1 MCGRFVLATPVSELQ
16 RAFGFADAPNLPAR
30 HNVAPTQDV
39 AVVTATDGGGR
50 ALSAMRWG
58 LVPFWAADPSVG
70 ARMINAR
77 GETVAEKPAFRAAF
91 RQRRCLVPAD
101 GFYEWQGAGRA
112 KRPFLIR
119 RKDRAP
125 IAFAGLW
132 EVWRG
137 PKGGPA
143 LDPPLRTVAIV
154 TTAANDDLRHLH
166 DRMPVILDAQGQAA
180 WLDPAATVGTVAA
193 LVRGAPPGLLDTVAV
208 STRVNA
214 VRNDDPSLVEPEA
227 DDARLL

>member
-1 MCGRFVLATPVSELQ
+1 
-16 RAFGFADAPNLPAR
+16 
-30 HNVAPTQDV
+30 VALT
-39 AVVTATDGGGR
+39 
-50 ALSAMRWG
+50 WG
-58 LVPFWAADPSVG
+58 LVPAWSKEPRTPYSTF
-70 ARMINAR
+70 NAR
-77 GETVAEKPAFRAAF
+77 AETVAEKPAFRAAF

-101 GFYEWQGAGRA
+101 GFYEWSVEGKA

-125 IAFAGLW
+125 LAFAGLW

-143 LDPPLRTVAIV
+143 LDPPLRSVTIV

-166 DRMPVILDAQGQAA
+166 DRMPVILDAGGQAA

-193 LVRGAPPGLLDTVAV
+193 LVRAAPSGLLDAVAV

-214 VRNDDPSLVEPEA
+214 VRNDDPSLLEPEA

>member
-1 MCGRFVLATPVSELQ
+1 MCGRFVLATPISELQ
-16 RAFGFADAPNLPAR
+16 RAFGFADAPNLPPR
-30 HNVAPTQDV
+30 YNVAPTQYV
-39 AVVTATDGGGR
+39 AVVTAADGGGR
-50 ALSAMRWG
+50 ALTAMRWG

-77 GETVAEKPAFRAAF
+77 GETVAEKPAFRVAF

-101 GFYEWQGAGRA
+101 GFYEWLVAGRA

-143 LDPPLRTVAIV
+143 LDPPLRSVTIV

-166 DRMPVILDAQGQAA
+166 DRMPVILDAGGQAA

-193 LVRGAPPGLLDTVAV
+193 LVRAAPSGLLDAVAV

-214 VRNDDPSLVEPEA
+214 VRNDDPSLIEPEA